1 MAGMKYILHNTG
13 FLLAALLLFAGCVKE
28 TSRDTNSSEDGLMDV
43 DIHFG
48 SPACATVDVSTKST
62 LGLVRESNVFN
73 LFLMVFDDSG
83 KKVYGH
89 YFDGENL
96 NASTQSNWWEVTN
109 MTNEESAPTHG
120 TLHIKTAKKAGCKI
134 VAVANMNPNDLD
146 VSAGLLSTIDTYSA
160 LQGVIATQVRS
171 EVAANSGFFLMSGEV
186 TGVNIQGN
194 TSDDD
199 DISKKTLRLKRLY
212 AKVTFNVRITPT
224 VYDQNDP
231 STKNP
236 IRDFIPYT
244 WQVVNVPSC
253 SYLLER
259 TTPKVDAADTPEEF
273 FSTEALGFEEET
285 VTTAAND
292 FYNDGATPVAIHS
305 FSFYMMENRKE
316 PASGITEYAHREK
329 QDKNNVNDHGGSYY
343 TATNGEF
350 TYANPLSAYVVLTGK
365 IVMGYDAGEGSN
377 RNATLDA
384 NVRYVIHL
392 GNFTSDV
399 TDFDI
404 NRNYN
409 YVYNIFISGAN
420 DIAAEVMANDGS
432 AGSLDENEPGASGR
446 VVMAL
451 EEIYDS
457 DCHYSTQVISFHAA
471 YMDEQ
476 KISWYVETPFNPD
489 GIGPKDEHGNLIDLS
504 MIDYKWVEFHVND
517 KDNSGM
523 YSDKRVD
530 YHPHDWQGYSE
541 IPPGDKRR
549 TMYVDELVDYLVQ
562 QTTQFRTDPSLTDFD
577 NDAGAGG
584 PKISVTAFINE
595 YYYTVN
601 PLSGIYDPTLWKMFV
616 NGPMRRMHILASSH
630 TSADGES
637 DMIGSSFTIQQ
648 RAIQSIY
655 AVHENSGLTSAWGME
670 FVDDAKEETGLTTY
684 WKNKNSENNGNDSS
698 TNGRL
703 NTLKIWGLL
712 NANGSASGNTL
723 RWEDFMDMHSA
734 NETPQLKNDYKYLRY
749 SCMTRNRDND
759 GDGIIDPEEIRWYMA
774 SDIQLI
780 GVFLGAY
787 GIEGDARLYQKS
799 AAEQAGSGDNDW
811 RQHIVASNRTHGQT
825 NSNNYARVIWAEEGI
840 TGSNIS
846 YTGSGQT
853 SKFSTRC
860 VRNLGYHMEGGVRR
874 DITLAVVDDPTVE
887 PDPYIVMTRKHLE
900 SDGSVTSPYTSDYDV
915 NTFYEFDCS
924 RINTASLRE
933 PVDHE
938 LIGHDEFSKMACLS
952 SSFEAAPVSMS
963 VSVEGMTSY
972 SFNGHNYNLTKYKGL
987 NDYLDACFGGMDAGF
1002 SVCPPGYRLP
1012 NIREMAIIWN
1022 LLSPLTTGDAGNS
1035 SSGYLGP
1042 QNDADQVPSRTHWSK
1057 GVDGSNTKVSSAW
1070 GWGMMCNKILMA
1082 EPNSRHSIKKPRCV
1096 KDL

>member
-1 MAGMKYILHNTG
+1 MKHLLRHTA
-13 FLLAALLLFAGCVKE
+13 FLLMTLLLAGGCVKE
-28 TSRDTNSSEDGLMDV
+28 TNHDSVSDESGEVAV
-43 DIHFG
+43 DIRFG
-48 SPACATVDVSTKST
+48 SPKGATVDVSTKHS

-73 LFLMVFDDSG
+73 LYLMIFDNTG

-89 YFDGENL
+89 YFDGSNL
-96 NASTQSNWWEVTN
+96 GSGSQSNWWEVTN
-109 MTNEESAPTHG
+109 MTDEESVPSHG
-120 TLHIKTAKKAGCKI
+120 TLHIKTSKKANCTI

-146 VSAGLLSTIDTYSA
+146 VSAGLLSTIQTYSA

-186 TGVNIQGN
+186 SGVNIQGE
-194 TSDDD
+194 TSNAN

-259 TTPKVDAADTPEEF
+259 TSPNVDAADTPEEF
-273 FSTEALGFEEET
+273 FSTEALGFEEES

-316 PASGITEYAHREK
+316 PASGITEYADRER

-343 TATNGEF
+343 TATNGDF
-350 TYANPLSAYVVLTGK
+350 TYADPLSAYVVLTGK

-517 KDNSGM
+517 KDNSGL
-523 YSDKRVD
+523 YSNKRVD
-530 YHPHDWQGYSE
+530 YHPHDWPGYSE
-541 IPPGDKRR
+541 LPPGDKQR

-562 QTTQFRTDPSLTDFD
+562 QKTQYNTDPTLTDFD
-577 NDAGAGG
+577 NDTGTGG

-595 YYYTVN
+595 YYYTVH
-601 PLSGIYDPTLWKMFV
+601 PLSGIYDPTLWKKIV
-616 NGPMRRMHILASSH
+616 NGPMRRMHILASSA
-630 TSADGES
+630 TAADGES

-655 AVHENSGLTSAWGME
+655 AVQENTGLTSAWGME
-670 FVDDAKEETGLTTY
+670 FVDDSNEETGLSTY
-684 WKNKNSENNGNDSS
+684 WKNKNFENNGNDSS

-712 NANGSASGNTL
+712 NANGSDSGSTL
-723 RWEDFMDMHSA
+723 RWDDFMDMHSE
-734 NETPQLKNDYKYLRY
+734 NETPKLLSNYNYLRY

-799 AAEQAGSGDNDW
+799 AAEQAGNNKDDW
-811 RQHIVASNRTHGQT
+811 RQHIVASNRTPGTT
-825 NSNNYARVIWAEEGI
+825 NSNQYARVIWAEEGI
-840 TGSNIS
+840 TGSNLN
-846 YTGSGQT
+846 YSGANDQT

-874 DITLAVVDDPTVE
+874 DITLAVVDDPNVE
-887 PDPYIVMTRKHLE
+887 PDPYIVMKRQKLGNNGTY
-900 SDGSVTSPYTSDYDV
+900 SGTYNNDTY
-915 NTFYEFDCS
+915 YEFDCS

-952 SSFEAAPVSMS
+952 SSFVTAPVSMS
-963 VSVEGMTSY
+963 VDISSGYTSY
-972 SFNGHNYNLTKYKGL
+972 SFNGTNYNLTKYKGL
-987 NDYLDACFGGMDAGF
+987 NDYLDACFGGMDTGF

-1012 NIREMAIIWN
+1012 NIREMAVIWN
-1022 LLSPLTTGDAGNS
+1022 YLAPLTTGDAG
-1035 SSGYLGP
+1035 SGGFLGYGDGNTIP
-1042 QNDADQVPSRTHWSK
+1042 NRTYWSK
-1057 GVDGSNTKVSSAW
+1057 GSEGSSKVSDAW
-1070 GWGMMCNKILMA
+1070 GWGMMNNKILMA
-1082 EPNSRHSIKKPRCV
+1082 TPNGKHTIQKPRCV